1 MIYIDTS
8 ALVKVYIQETGT
20 RQVKN
25 LLQSAPLVGSA
36 LITKTE
42 ASAALAKAVRLNYI
56 TTPDAQKAWEKFQSD
71 WAFLFRIGLTENL
84 IDWAARLAWDYGL
97 RSYDAI
103 HLAAALSWQQT
114 VGEPVTL
121 ATFDKQLW
129 ETAPRTGLSIWPQE
143 W

>member
-8 ALVKVYIQETGT
+8 ALVKVYIQETGS

-42 ASAALAKAVRLNYI
+42 TSATLAKAVRMNYI

-71 WAFLFRIGLTENL
+71 WVFLFRIGLTENL
-84 IDWAARLAWDYGL
+84 VDWAARLAWDYGL
-97 RSYDAI
+97 RSYDAMY
-103 HLAAALSWQQT
+103 LTAALSWQQT
-114 VGEPVTL
+114 VGKPVIL